1 MHLYCIALHIF
12 IYYAKKSDSFKGD
25 FSRLVKNDLENL
37 NINLN
42 EEEIKNMDFLVFQ
55 NYVKSKTT
63 QACILHL
70 LKIQKTKKKIKKH
83 KI

>member
-42 EEEIKNMDFLVFQ
+42 EEEIKNMDFLVF
-55 NYVKSKTT
+55 
-63 QACILHL
+63 
-70 LKIQKTKKKIKKH
+70 
-83 KI
+83 